1 MWTSSRDEWLHNWR
15 KESTTSS
22 PCITVRT
29 HWDLL
34 LLQLSFAKA
43 RSGPVLGQEK
53 PLECTFPLE
62 WHKSH
67 QSTELLALPAL
78 PWVCSSAQ
86 QRTAVCGRKRAAGR
100 WNQATTTE
108 VHEQTSAR
116 SHSSF
121 LWFPE
126 SQTAFST
133 NKQPSK
139 ATWEQAQAGQ
149 LPEGR
154 TLYWKVRS
162 H

>member
-29 HWDLL
+29 HRPAAAPA
-34 LLQLSFAKA
+34 QLCPGKA
-43 RSGPVLGQEK
+43 RPCPGAGKASSMQVPLGVVQI
-53 PLECTFPLE
+53 L
-62 WHKSH
+62 WIHG
-67 QSTELLALPAL
+67 A
-78 PWVCSSAQ
+78 VSSAS
-86 QRTAVCGRKRAAGR
+86 TAMALQFSTAEDSSVWKEKGCRQMEPGLIT
-100 WNQATTTE
+100 Q

-139 ATWEQAQAGQ
+139 ATWEQAQAGH

>member
-1 MWTSSRDEWLHNWR
+1 MHYSKD
-15 KESTTSS
+15 
-22 PCITVRT
+22 TVRPAAAPAKPCQGKVRPCPGAGKASLMHVPFGVAQILPIHGAVGSAST
-29 HWDLL
+29 AMDL
-34 LLQLSFAKA
+34 QFSTAESSVWK
-43 RSGPVLGQEK
+43 EK
-53 PLECTFPLE
+53 GCR
-62 WHKSH
+62 H
-67 QSTELLALPAL
+67 
-78 PWVCSSAQ
+78 
-86 QRTAVCGRKRAAGR
+86 
-100 WNQATTTE
+100 TTE

-139 ATWEQAQAGQ
+139 ATWEQAQARL

-154 TLYWKVRS
+154 TLYWKVRP

>member
-1 MWTSSRDEWLHNWR
+1 MWTSSRDERLHNWR
-15 KESTTSS
+15 KESTTST
-22 PCITVRT
+22 PVRT
-29 HWDLL
+29 
-34 LLQLSFAKA
+34 
-43 RSGPVLGQEK
+43 
-53 PLECTFPLE
+53 
-62 WHKSH
+62 
-67 QSTELLALPAL
+67 QSCCCSSSALPRQGQAL
-78 PWVCSSAQ
+78 SW
-86 QRTAVCGRKRAAGR
+86 GRKSLLNASFGVVQILSIHGAAGSASTAMDLQFSTAEDSSVCKEKGCR
-100 WNQATTTE
+100 QMEPGHIAA

-121 LWFPE
+121 LWFPG

-139 ATWEQAQAGQ
+139 AKWEQAQAGH